1 MSSSIRLGRVVK
13 LLFLMAWSKVFFTGI
28 NRAAWYH
35 LASSVLLLAARALSA
50 AGCFWIGGLVELL
63 FRLTCHVS
71 DVVDLL
77 PSSTVIPSLTTLRW
91 VAVKVAMQTSSH
103 SCPIL

>member
-1 MSSSIRLGRVVK
+1 M
-13 LLFLMAWSKVFFTGI
+13 
-28 NRAAWYH
+28 
-35 LASSVLLLAARALSA
+35 ASSVLLLAARALSA

-103 SCPIL
+103 SCPIDMRSPDCRWGETLAVRASWVNRGIIEG